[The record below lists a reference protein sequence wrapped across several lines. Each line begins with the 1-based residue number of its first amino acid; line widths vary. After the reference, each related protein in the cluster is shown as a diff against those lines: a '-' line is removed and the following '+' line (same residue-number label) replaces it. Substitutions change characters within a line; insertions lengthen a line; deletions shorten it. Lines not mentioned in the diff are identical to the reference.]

1 MNSLSTSFTA
11 RLCPC
16 SKPFPLRRR
25 SCYLSRRSVIFR
37 PSPSPN
43 VPRRIVCMAEP
54 YLISKLESAEKTWKE
69 LSVKLAD
76 PDVVSNP
83 SEYQKLAQSVS
94 ELDQVV
100 STFKIFKD
108 CEKQLEETKA
118 LAKEE
123 GNDED
128 MVEMITS
135 EIETLSN
142 QLGKLEEKL
151 KVLLLPS
158 DPLDSRNILLEGRGR
173 LRVAIVKVCA
183 YKCENMCSS
192 LRTVTLCENDSEMRA
207 GTGGDEAGLWAG
219 DLVRMYQKYSE
230 RNSWKYSPL
239 SSSET
244 EKGGF
249 KTYVM
254 EVKGSRV
261 YSKLKYE
268 SGVHRVQRVPQT
280 EAQGRVHTSTATVA
294 IMPEADEVEVV
305 IDPKEIELT
314 TARSGGAGGQNVNKV
329 ETAVDLFHKPTGI
342 RIFCTEERSQLQNRI
357 RALQLLRAKLYEIKL
372 REQQVMIRNQRKIQV
387 GTGARAEKIRTY
399 NYKDNRVTDHRLK
412 MNFELTSFLDGDIET
427 AVQSCVAMEQ
437 KELLEELSESVGASV
452 G

>member
-1 MNSLSTSFTA
+1 
-11 RLCPC
+11 
-16 SKPFPLRRR
+16 
-25 SCYLSRRSVIFR
+25 
-37 PSPSPN
+37 
-43 VPRRIVCMAEP
+43 MAVREP
-54 YLISKLESAEKTWKE
+54 YLITKLESAEKTWKE

-83 SEYQKLAQSVS
+83 TEYQKLAQSVA

-100 STFKIFKD
+100 SVYRRFKD

-123 GNDED
+123 GTDED
-128 MVEMITS
+128 MAEMIAL
-135 EIETLSN
+135 EIDSLSTE
-142 QLGKLEEKL
+142 LKGLEEKL

-158 DPLDSRNILLEGRGR
+158 DPLDARNIMLE
-173 LRVAIVKVCA
+173 V
-183 YKCENMCSS
+183 
-192 LRTVTLCENDSEMRA
+192 RA

-219 DLVRMYQKYSE
+219 DLVRMYEKYCE
-230 RNSWKYSPL
+230 QNSWKYAIVSC
-239 SSSET
+239 SEA
-244 EKGGF
+244 EKGGY

-254 EVKGSRV
+254 EVKGNRV

-280 EAQGRVHTSTATVA
+280 ETQGRVHTSTATVA

-305 IDPKEIELT
+305 IDPKDIELT

-342 RIFCTEERSQLQNRI
+342 RIFCTEERTQLQNKT
-357 RALQLLRAKLYEIKL
+357 RALQLLRAKLYEMKV
-372 REQQVMIRNQRKIQV
+372 REQQESIRNQRKLQV

-412 MNFELTSFLDGDIET
+412 MNFELTSFLQGDIEN
-427 AVQSCVAMEQ
+427 AVQACASTEQ
-437 KELLEELSESVGASV
+437 KELLEELAESVGAPAA
-452 G
+452 

>member
-1 MNSLSTSFTA
+1 MSSLTTCSTTTA
-11 RLCPC
+11 RLLTLPVRHRFRDPSRSTLVLKPPPKCP
-16 SKPFPLRRR
+16 
-25 SCYLSRRSVIFR
+25 
-37 PSPSPN
+37 
-43 VPRRIVCMAEP
+43 RIVCMAEP
-54 YLISKLESAEKTWKE
+54 YLITKLESAEKTWKE

-83 SEYQKLAQSVS
+83 SEYQKLAQSVA
-94 ELDQVV
+94 ELDEVV
-100 STFKIFKD
+100 STFRTFKD
-108 CEKQLEETKA
+108 CEKQLEESKV

-128 MVEMITS
+128 MAEMIAY
-135 EIETLSN
+135 EINSLSS
-142 QLGKLEEKL
+142 QLKELEEKL
-151 KVLLLPS
+151 KVLLIPS
-158 DPLDSRNILLEGRGR
+158 DPLDARNIMLE
-173 LRVAIVKVCA
+173 V
-183 YKCENMCSS
+183 
-192 LRTVTLCENDSEMRA
+192 RA

-219 DLVRMYQKYSE
+219 DLVRMYQKYCE
-230 RNSWKYSPL
+230 RNSWKFAPL
-239 SSSET
+239 SSSEA

-254 EVKGSRV
+254 EVKGNRV

-305 IDPKEIELT
+305 IDPKDIELT

-329 ETAVDLFHKPTGI
+329 ETAVDLIHKPTGI
-342 RIFCTEERSQLQNRI
+342 RIFCTEERTQLQNRT
-357 RALQLLRAKLYEIKL
+357 RALQLLRAKLYEIKM
-372 REQQVMIRNQRKIQV
+372 REQQESIRNQRKLQV

-412 MNFELTSFLDGDIET
+412 VNFELTSFLDGDIED
-427 AVQSCVAMEQ
+427 AVQSCASTEQ
-437 KELLEELSESVGASV
+437 KELLEELAESVGASA